1 MVAISFSYISSK
13 LSYILSGKKKLMS
26 NTETIAQ
33 DIHCH
38 HLWYY
43 EKECAVNS
51 FFLIYLNL

>member
-1 MVAISFSYISSK
+1 
-13 LSYILSGKKKLMS
+13 MS

-51 FFLIYLNL
+51 FFLNLFKSLNL